1 MLEMADF
8 HSKDSNKSLHLSFLF
23 TNPLFCKR
31 FVQYHLM
38 RIETHTVGGGQRAPL
53 GLALGGGVARGW
65 AHIGAMRALT
75 EAGIKPDI
83 IAGTSIGAI
92 VGAAYLSGK
101 LDVLEKWA
109 RSLNQRKIM
118 GYMDIRLGGSGLMRG
133 ERLARV
139 LNHYMGDVRIEEL
152 DRKFAAVACDLRTG
166 YEVWL
171 QRGPIVPAI
180 RASYALPGAFEPVQ
194 VDGRHMIDGALVN
207 PVPVSACRALGAHMV
222 IAVSL
227 NGDAF
232 GPIGTSHEI
241 EVDGKEDEEVVDPF
255 ELASQSLNKLRP
267 DRLLLK
273 SMLGES
279 KPGKGPKLGSV
290 MMGTLNIVMD
300 RISRSRLAGDPPD
313 VFVAPRIGHIGMLEF
328 TKAAELIE
336 RGYAAMQHEIPLIR
350 SVMDVLSQMPSATA
364 VDDKN
369 PQPDEPSAPIDTS
382 QS

>member
-1 MLEMADF
+1 MRLDTVTMG
-8 HSKDSNKSLHLSFLF
+8 HNKM
-23 TNPLFCKR
+23 P
-31 FVQYHLM
+31 
-38 RIETHTVGGGQRAPL
+38 PL

-65 AHIGAMRALT
+65 AHIGAIRALI
-75 EAGIKPDI
+75 EAGIRPDI
-83 IAGTSIGAI
+83 IAGTSIGAL
-92 VGAAYLSGK
+92 VGGAYLAGK
-101 LDVLEKWA
+101 LDVLEDWA
-109 RSLNQRKIM
+109 RSLNRRRM
-118 GYMDIRLGGSGLMRG
+118 MSYMDVRWGGSGFMRG

-139 LNHYMGDVRIEEL
+139 LRHYMGDVNIEDL
-152 DRKFAAVACDLRTG
+152 DRKFAAVTCDLRTG

-180 RASYALPGAFEPVQ
+180 RASYALPGAFEPIKI
-194 VDGRHMIDGALVN
+194 DGRHMIDGALVN

-232 GPIGTSHEI
+232 GPIGSSHEMDF
-241 EVDGKEDEEVVDPF
+241 EEGEDAADPF

-273 SMLGES
+273 SMMGENN
-279 KPGKGPKLGSV
+279 GDGAPKIGSV

-328 TKAAELIE
+328 TKAEELIE
-336 RGYAAMQHEIPLIR
+336 RGYRAMQHEIPLIK
-350 SVMDVLSQMPSATA
+350 SVMDVLGKMPSAMTE
-364 VDDKN
+364 
-369 PQPDEPSAPIDTS
+369 DEAPKA
-382 QS
+382 

>member
-1 MLEMADF
+1 
-8 HSKDSNKSLHLSFLF
+8 
-23 TNPLFCKR
+23 
-31 FVQYHLM
+31 M
-38 RIETHTVGGGQRAPL
+38 RIEPHQIGSEQRAPL

-65 AHIGAMRALT
+65 AHIGAMRALI

-109 RSLNQRKIM
+109 RSLTHRRMM
-118 GYMDIRLGGSGLMRG
+118 GYMDVRWGGSGLLRG
-133 ERLARV
+133 ERIARL
-139 LNHYMGDVRIEEL
+139 LNHYMGDVRIEKL

-180 RASYALPGAFEPVQ
+180 RASYALPGAFEPVK
-194 VDGRHMIDGALVN
+194 VDGRYMIDGALVN

-222 IAVSL
+222 IAISL

-232 GPIGTSHEI
+232 GPMGSSHEMDLDGI
-241 EVDGKEDEEVVDPF
+241 EDDDEDEDKDPF

-273 SMLGES
+273 SMIGEVR
-279 KPGKGPKLGSV
+279 PGKSPKIGSV

-313 VFVAPRIGHIGMLEF
+313 IFVAPRIGHIGMMEF

-350 SVMDVLSQMPSATA
+350 SVMDVLSQMPSAA
-364 VDDKN
+364 ANNDPRN
-369 PQPDEPSAPIDTS
+369 PQTNGDTPIS
-382 QS
+382 PPKG

>member
-1 MLEMADF
+1 
-8 HSKDSNKSLHLSFLF
+8 
-23 TNPLFCKR
+23 
-31 FVQYHLM
+31 
-38 RIETHTVGGGQRAPL
+38 
-53 GLALGGGVARGW
+53 VARGW

-222 IAVSL
+222 IAVS
-227 NGDAF
+227 
-232 GPIGTSHEI
+232 
-241 EVDGKEDEEVVDPF
+241 
-255 ELASQSLNKLRP
+255 
-267 DRLLLK
+267 
-273 SMLGES
+273 
-279 KPGKGPKLGSV
+279 

-350 SVMDVLSQMPSATA
+350 SVMDVLSQMPSAVA
-364 VDDKN
+364 VDDKK
-369 PQPDEPSAPIDTS
+369 PDVEVGES
-382 QS
+382 

>member
-1 MLEMADF
+1 
-8 HSKDSNKSLHLSFLF
+8 
-23 TNPLFCKR
+23 
-31 FVQYHLM
+31 M
-38 RIETHTVGGGQRAPL
+38 RIEPHTLGSGQRAPL

-65 AHIGAMRALT
+65 AHIGAMRALI

-109 RSLNQRKIM
+109 RSLTQRKMM
-118 GYMDIRLGGSGLMRG
+118 GYMDVRWGGSGLMRG
-133 ERLARV
+133 DRLARV
-139 LNHYMGDVRIEEL
+139 LNHYMGDVRIEDL
-152 DRKFAAVACDLRTG
+152 DRKFAAVTCDLRTG

-180 RASYALPGAFEPVQ
+180 RASYALPGAFEPVM
-194 VDGRHMIDGALVN
+194 VDGRFMIDGALVN
-207 PVPVSACRALGAHMV
+207 PVPVSTCRALGAHMV
-222 IAVSL
+222 IAISL

-232 GPIGTSHEI
+232 GPMGSSHELDL
-241 EVDGKEDEEVVDPF
+241 DGDDDPDETDPF
-255 ELASQSLNKLRP
+255 EIASQSINKLRP

-273 SMLGES
+273 SMIGEV
-279 KPGKGPKLGSV
+279 KPGKSPKIGSV

-328 TKAAELIE
+328 TKADELIE

-350 SVMDVLSQMPSATA
+350 SVMDVLSQMPSAAALEDIKTS
-364 VDDKN
+364 DSEDGK
-369 PQPDEPSAPIDTS
+369 PISTPDT
-382 QS
+382 

>member
-1 MLEMADF
+1 
-8 HSKDSNKSLHLSFLF
+8 
-23 TNPLFCKR
+23 
-31 FVQYHLM
+31 M
-38 RIETHTVGGGQRAPL
+38 RIEPHTLGSGQRAPI

-65 AHIGAMRALT
+65 AHIGAMRALI

-101 LDVLEKWA
+101 LDVLEKWS
-109 RSLNQRKIM
+109 RSLTQRKMM
-118 GYMDIRLGGSGLMRG
+118 GYMDVRWGGAGLMRG
-133 ERLARV
+133 DRLARV
-139 LNHYMGDVRIEEL
+139 LNHYMGDVCIEDL

-180 RASYALPGAFEPVQ
+180 RASYALPGAFEPVK
-194 VDGRHMIDGALVN
+194 VDGRFMIDGALVN

-232 GPIGTSHEI
+232 GPMGSSHEI
-241 EVDGKEDEEVVDPF
+241 NVDGDEDPEESDPF

-273 SMLGES
+273 SMVGEV
-279 KPGKGPKLGSV
+279 KPGKSPKLGSV

-328 TKAAELIE
+328 TKASELIE

-350 SVMDVLSQMPSATA
+350 SVMDVLSQMPSAVA
-364 VDDKN
+364 ADDVK
-369 PQPDEPSAPIDTS
+369 PSSETDGMAIDTPKS
-382 QS
+382 

>member
-1 MLEMADF
+1 
-8 HSKDSNKSLHLSFLF
+8 
-23 TNPLFCKR
+23 
-31 FVQYHLM
+31 M
-38 RIETHTVGGGQRAPL
+38 RIEPHKIGTGQRAPL

-65 AHIGAMRALT
+65 AHIGAMRALI

-109 RSLNQRKIM
+109 RSLTHRRMM
-118 GYMDIRLGGSGLMRG
+118 GYMDVRWGGSGLLRG
-133 ERLARV
+133 ERIARL
-139 LNHYMGDVRIEEL
+139 LNHYMGDVQIENL

-180 RASYALPGAFEPVQ
+180 RASYALPGAFEPVK
-194 VDGRHMIDGALVN
+194 VDGRYMIDGALVN

-222 IAVSL
+222 IAISL

-232 GPIGTSHEI
+232 GPMGSSHEI
-241 EVDGKEDEEVVDPF
+241 DLDGPNGDGSLDDGDDDDDEENSDPF

-273 SMLGES
+273 SMIGEVQ
-279 KPGKGPKLGSV
+279 PGKSPKIGSV

-313 VFVAPRIGHIGMLEF
+313 IFVAPRIGHIGMLEF

-350 SVMDVLSQMPSATA
+350 SVMDVLSQMPSAAAAEDPRDIKDQAETP
-364 VDDKN
+364 N
-369 PQPDEPSAPIDTS
+369 S
-382 QS
+382 

>member
-1 MLEMADF
+1 MF
-8 HSKDSNKSLHLSFLF
+8 
-23 TNPLFCKR
+23 
-31 FVQYHLM
+31 
-38 RIETHTVGGGQRAPL
+38 ETAH
-53 GLALGGGVARGW
+53 GW

-139 LNHYMGDVRIEEL
+139 LNHYMGDVRIEKL

-180 RASYALPGAFEPVQ
+180 RASYALPGAFEPVK

-207 PVPVSACRALGAHMV
+207 PVPVSTCRALGAHMV

-232 GPIGTSHEI
+232 GPIGSSHEI
-241 EVDGKEDEEVVDPF
+241 EVDGKDNEETVDPF

-350 SVMDVLSQMPSATA
+350 SVMDVLSQMPSAVA
-364 VDDKN
+364 VDDDVK
-369 PQPDEPSAPIDTS
+369 PQFETDGVPIDPS
-382 QS
+382 

>member
-1 MLEMADF
+1 
-8 HSKDSNKSLHLSFLF
+8 
-23 TNPLFCKR
+23 
-31 FVQYHLM
+31 M
-38 RIETHTVGGGQRAPL
+38 RIEPHTLGSGQRAPL

-65 AHIGAMRALT
+65 AHIGAMRALI

-109 RSLNQRKIM
+109 RSLTQRKMM
-118 GYMDIRLGGSGLMRG
+118 GYMDVRWGGSGLMRG

-139 LNHYMGDVRIEEL
+139 LNHYMGDVRIEDL
-152 DRKFAAVACDLRTG
+152 DRKFAAVACDLRSG

-180 RASYALPGAFEPVQ
+180 RASYALPGAFEPVK
-194 VDGRHMIDGALVN
+194 VDGRFMIDGALVN

-232 GPIGTSHEI
+232 GPMGSSHEI
-241 EVDGKEDEEVVDPF
+241 NLDGEEFLDETDPF

-273 SMLGES
+273 SMVGEV
-279 KPGKGPKLGSV
+279 KPGKSPKIGSV

-350 SVMDVLSQMPSATA
+350 SVMDVLSQMPSAVA
-364 VDDKN
+364 ADDIKPAN
-369 PQPDEPSAPIDTS
+369 AADGMPLDTPES
-382 QS
+382 